1 MIVLE
6 QVKKNYQDFTLDCS
20 LEVPEGCVT
29 GLVGRNGAG
38 KSTAFKSALGLIGI
52 DGGSARVFGKPA
64 AELTKADRE
73 QMGVVLSN
81 AGFSEYLKVR
91 DLVPVLR
98 NMYHS
103 FDEAGFLK
111 KCGKLR
117 IPLDKQMKD
126 FSTGMRQKLQITAAL
141 SHNARLLILDEPT
154 AGLDVVTREFLLDML
169 SSVPS
174 PFSHQNQFINPAVFN
189 HRIRIIFLIK
199 PLLASQAAVSVILFF
214 LRQQIALIQ
223 FLILLRRH
231 FQYPIAAE
239 QNIRILMQDNLSV
252 VNQVNIVAE
261 GFKIGRNMRADQDRS
276 ALPPRHP
283 PDPLLPR

>member
-6 QVKKNYQDFTLDCS
+6 QVKKHYQDFTLDCS

-38 KSTAFKSALGLIGI
+38 KSTTFKAVLGLIRL
-52 DGGSARVFGKPA
+52 DGGSAQVFGKPA

-91 DLVPVLR
+91 DLVPILK

-103 FDEAGFLK
+103 FDEAGFQH
-111 KCGKLR
+111 KCGRLR

-141 SHNARLLILDEPT
+141 SHQARLLVLDEPT
-154 AGLDVVTREFLLDML
+154 AGLDVVTRELLLDML
-169 SSVPS
+169 REYMEQEGRSILISSHIS
-174 PFSHQNQFINPAVFN
+174 TDLESFCDDIY
-189 HRIRIIFLIK
+189 LIDEGK
-199 PLLASQAAVSVILFF
+199 IVLHEDTDILLSSYGILKVTPEQYQKLDKRHLLSEKREDYGYRCLTGEKRFY
-214 LRQQIALIQ
+214 QENYPDVVVENGGIDE
-223 FLILLRRH
+223 LILMR
-231 FQYPIAAE
+231 
-239 QNIRILMQDNLSV
+239 
-252 VNQVNIVAE
+252 E
-261 GFKIGRNMRADQDRS
+261 GGRDR
-276 ALPPRHP
+276 
-283 PDPLLPR
+283 

>member
-169 SSVPS
+169 REYMEREGRSILISSHISTDLESFCDDIYLIDDGKIVLHEDTDILLSSYGILKVTPEQYEKLDKRYLLS
-174 PFSHQNQFINPAVFN
+174 EKKEDYGYRCLTSEKRFYQENYPDAVVEN
-189 HRIRIIFLIK
+189 GGIDE
-199 PLLASQAAVSVILFF
+199 
-214 LRQQIALIQ
+214 
-223 FLILLRRH
+223 LILMR
-231 FQYPIAAE
+231 
-239 QNIRILMQDNLSV
+239 
-252 VNQVNIVAE
+252 E
-261 GFKIGRNMRADQDRS
+261 GGWDR
-276 ALPPRHP
+276 
-283 PDPLLPR
+283 

>member
-38 KSTAFKSALGLIGI
+38 KSTAFKAALGLIGI

-141 SHNARLLILDEPT
+141 SHKARLLILDEPT

-169 SSVPS
+169 REYMEREGRSILISSHISTDLESFCDDIYLIDDGKIVLHEDTDILLSSYGILKVTPEQYEKLDKRYLLS
-174 PFSHQNQFINPAVFN
+174 EKKEDYGYRCLTSEKRFYQENYPDAVVEN
-189 HRIRIIFLIK
+189 GGIDE
-199 PLLASQAAVSVILFF
+199 
-214 LRQQIALIQ
+214 
-223 FLILLRRH
+223 LILMR
-231 FQYPIAAE
+231 
-239 QNIRILMQDNLSV
+239 
-252 VNQVNIVAE
+252 E
-261 GFKIGRNMRADQDRS
+261 GGWDR
-276 ALPPRHP
+276 
-283 PDPLLPR
+283 